1 MTPAATIIIPLKRQQ
16 DAWLEQCVLSA
27 VGQSASC
34 ETLVV
39 RAADA
44 PPSNLALLE
53 RLAQEWGNL
62 RLMVAEQ
69 PGSFP
74 AKINQG
80 IRYARAER
88 IGLLLSDDW
97 LDREAV
103 AHCLPI
109 DADIVCTGHTAYY
122 ADGVTVLQGAS
133 KTLTMRDYLKLPTLE
148 AKANYLE
155 HFFLFRRA
163 ALSEAGGLDETIGNF
178 PGIDDYDLI
187 WTLLE
192 HGATVGIVEHRLYNY
207 RDHDEERLTL
217 ADPVQA
223 ARNLEKILRK
233 HGIAES
239 EIPAMVRAKSRWFG
253 KPLYEVLA
261 AEPKAMTGST
271 QTKGLRQPHGT
282 KSQDS

>member
-53 RLAQEWGNL
+53 RLAEEWGNL
-62 RLMVAEQ
+62 RLIGEEQ

-74 AKINQG
+74 AAINLG

-109 DADIVCTGHTAYY
+109 DADIVCTRHTIYY
-122 ADGVTVLQGAS
+122 ADGVTVLPDAS
-133 KTLTMRDYLKLPTLE
+133 KTLTMRDYLNLPTLE
-148 AKANYLE
+148 AKARYLE

-192 HGATVGIVEHRLYNY
+192 RGATVAIVEHRLYNY
-207 RDHDEERLTL
+207 RDHDGERLTL
-217 ADPVQA
+217 ADPAQA

-233 HGIAES
+233 HGMAES
-239 EIPAMVRAKSRWFG
+239 EIPAMVSAASRWFG
-253 KPLYEVLA
+253 EPLHRCSPRSRRL
-261 AEPKAMTGST
+261 
-271 QTKGLRQPHGT
+271 
-282 KSQDS
+282 

>member
-1 MTPAATIIIPLKRQQ
+1 MTPAATIIIPLKRQR

-27 VGQSASC
+27 VDQSAPC

-62 RLMVAEQ
+62 RVIVEEQ

-74 AKINQG
+74 AAINLG
-80 IRYARAER
+80 IRHARAER

-109 DADIVCTGHTAYY
+109 DADIVCTRHTVYH

-133 KTLTMRDYLKLPTLE
+133 KTLTMRDYLNLPTLE
-148 AKANYLE
+148 AKAKYLE
-155 HFFLFRRA
+155 HFFFFRKA

-192 HGATVGIVEHRLYNY
+192 RGASVAIVEHRLYNY
-207 RDHDEERLTL
+207 RDHDGERLTL
-217 ADPVQA
+217 ADPAQA

-239 EIPAMVRAKSRWFG
+239 EIPAMVRKASRWFG
-253 KPLYEVLA
+253 KPYYKVLA
-261 AEPKAMTGST
+261 AEPDQGFVATPAGR
-271 QTKGLRQPHGT
+271 GWRRPI
-282 KSQDS
+282 D

>member
-1 MTPAATIIIPLKRQQ
+1 MTLAATIIIPLRRQR

-62 RLMVAEQ
+62 RVIVEEQ

-74 AKINQG
+74 AAINLG
-80 IRYARAER
+80 IRHARAER

-109 DADIVCTGHTAYY
+109 DADIVCTRHTVYH

-133 KTLTMRDYLKLPTLE
+133 KTLTMRDYLNLPTLE
-148 AKANYLE
+148 AKARYLD
-155 HFFLFRRA
+155 HFFFFRKA

-178 PGIDDYDLI
+178 PGIDHYDQI

-192 HGATVGIVEHRLYNY
+192 RGASVAIVEHRLYNY
-207 RDHDEERLTL
+207 RDHDGERLTL
-217 ADPVQA
+217 ADPAQA

-239 EIPAMVRAKSRWFG
+239 EIPAMVRKASRWFG
-253 KPLYEVLA
+253 KPYYKVLA
-261 AEPKAMTGST
+261 AEPDQGFVATPAGR
-271 QTKGLRQPHGT
+271 GWRRPI
-282 KSQDS
+282 D

>member
-1 MTPAATIIIPLKRQQ
+1 MTLAATIIIPLRRQR

-62 RLMVAEQ
+62 RVIVEEQ

-74 AKINQG
+74 AAINLG
-80 IRYARAER
+80 IRHARAER

-109 DADIVCTGHTAYY
+109 DADIVCTRHTVYH

-133 KTLTMRDYLKLPTLE
+133 KTLTMRDYLNLPTLE
-148 AKANYLE
+148 AKAKYLE
-155 HFFLFRRA
+155 HFFFFRKA

-192 HGATVGIVEHRLYNY
+192 RGASVAIVEHRLYNY
-207 RDHDEERLTL
+207 RDHDGERLTL
-217 ADPVQA
+217 ADPAQA

-233 HGIAES
+233 HGMGES
-239 EIPAMVRAKSRWFG
+239 EIPAMVRKASRWFG
-253 KPLYEVLA
+253 KPYYKVLA
-261 AEPKAMTGST
+261 AEPDQGFVATPAGR
-271 QTKGLRQPHGT
+271 GWRRPI
-282 KSQDS
+282 D

>member
-1 MTPAATIIIPLKRQQ
+1 MTLAATIIIPLRRQR

-62 RLMVAEQ
+62 RVIVEEQ

-74 AKINQG
+74 AAINLG
-80 IRYARAER
+80 IRHARAER

-109 DADIVCTGHTAYY
+109 DADIVCTRHTVYH

-133 KTLTMRDYLKLPTLE
+133 KTLTMRDYLNLPTLE
-148 AKANYLE
+148 AKAKYLE
-155 HFFLFRRA
+155 HFFFFRKA

-192 HGATVGIVEHRLYNY
+192 RGASVAIVEHRLYNY
-207 RDHDEERLTL
+207 RDHDGERLTL
-217 ADPVQA
+217 ADPAQA

-239 EIPAMVRAKSRWFG
+239 EIPAMVRKASLWYG
-253 KPLYEVLA
+253 KPIHQVLA
-261 AEPKAMTGST
+261 AEPDQGFVATPAGR
-271 QTKGLRQPHGT
+271 GWRRPI
-282 KSQDS
+282 D

>member
-1 MTPAATIIIPLKRQQ
+1 MTLAATIIIPLRRQR

-62 RLMVAEQ
+62 RVIVEEQ

-74 AKINQG
+74 AAINLG
-80 IRYARAER
+80 IRHARAER

-109 DADIVCTGHTAYY
+109 DADIVCTRHTVYY

-133 KTLTMRDYLKLPTLE
+133 KTLTMRDYLNLPTLE
-148 AKANYLE
+148 AKAKYLE
-155 HFFLFRRA
+155 HFFFFRKA

-192 HGATVGIVEHRLYNY
+192 RGASVAIVEHRLYNY
-207 RDHDEERLTL
+207 RDHDGERLTL
-217 ADPVQA
+217 ADPAQA

-239 EIPAMVRAKSRWFG
+239 EIPAMVRKASRWFG
-253 KPLYEVLA
+253 KPYYKVLA
-261 AEPKAMTGST
+261 AEPDQGFVATPAGR
-271 QTKGLRQPHGT
+271 GWRRPI
-282 KSQDS
+282 D

>member
-1 MTPAATIIIPLKRQQ
+1 MTPAATIIIPLKRQR
-16 DAWLEQCVLSA
+16 DTWLEQCVLSA

-44 PPSNLALLE
+44 PLSNIALLE
-53 RLAQEWGNL
+53 RLAEEWESL
-62 RLMVAEQ
+62 CVIVEEQ
-69 PGSFP
+69 LGSFP
-74 AKINQG
+74 AAINLG
-80 IRYARAER
+80 IRRARAER

-109 DADIVCTGHTAYY
+109 DADIVCTRHTVYY
-122 ADGVTVLQGAS
+122 ADGVTVQQDAS
-133 KTLTMRDYLKLPTLE
+133 KTLTMGHYLNLQTLE
-148 AKANYLE
+148 EKARYLE
-155 HFFLFRRA
+155 HFFLFRKA

-192 HGATVGIVEHRLYNY
+192 HSATVAIVEHGLYNY
-207 RDHDEERLTL
+207 RDHDGERLTL
-217 ADPVQA
+217 ADPAQA

-233 HGIAES
+233 HRIPES
-239 EIPAMVRAKSRWFG
+239 EIPALVRTASRWYG
-253 KPLYEVLA
+253 KPIYKVLA
-261 AEPKAMTGST
+261 AEPANRTGNNRP
-271 QTKGLRQPHGT
+271 L
-282 KSQDS
+282 

>member
-1 MTPAATIIIPLKRQQ
+1 MEPPAARNRQEQRDSLLRTARLLRPVLDRFLCRTARRALRDRPFRYRRRAMRHNLSKERMTPAATIIIPLKRQQ

-44 PPSNLALLE
+44 PSSNLALLE
-53 RLAQEWGNL
+53 RLTKEWESL
-62 RLMVAEQ
+62 SVIVEEQ
-69 PGSFP
+69 LGSFP
-74 AKINQG
+74 AAINLG
-80 IRYARAER
+80 IRWARAER

-109 DADIVCTGHTAYY
+109 DADIVCTRHTVYH

-133 KTLTMRDYLKLPTLE
+133 KTLTMRDYLNLPTLE
-148 AKANYLE
+148 AKARYLD

-163 ALSEAGGLDETIGNF
+163 ALSEAGGLNETIGNF

-187 WTLLE
+187 
-192 HGATVGIVEHRLYNY
+192 
-207 RDHDEERLTL
+207 
-217 ADPVQA
+217 
-223 ARNLEKILRK
+223 
-233 HGIAES
+233 
-239 EIPAMVRAKSRWFG
+239 
-253 KPLYEVLA
+253 
-261 AEPKAMTGST
+261 
-271 QTKGLRQPHGT
+271 
-282 KSQDS
+282 

>member
-1 MTPAATIIIPLKRQQ
+1 MTLAATIIIPLRRQR

-62 RLMVAEQ
+62 RVIVEEQ

-74 AKINQG
+74 AAINLG
-80 IRYARAER
+80 IRHARAER

-109 DADIVCTGHTAYY
+109 DADIVCTRHTVYY

-133 KTLTMRDYLKLPTLE
+133 KTLTMRDYLNLPTLE
-148 AKANYLE
+148 AKAKYLE
-155 HFFLFRRA
+155 HFFFFRKA
-163 ALSEAGGLDETIGNF
+163 ALSEAGGLNETIGNF

-192 HGATVGIVEHRLYNY
+192 RGASVAIVEHRLYNY
-207 RDHDEERLTL
+207 RDHDGERLTL
-217 ADPVQA
+217 ADPAQA

-239 EIPAMVRAKSRWFG
+239 EIPAMVRKASRWFG
-253 KPLYEVLA
+253 KPYYKVLA
-261 AEPKAMTGST
+261 AEPDQGFVATPAGR
-271 QTKGLRQPHGT
+271 GWRRPI
-282 KSQDS
+282 D

>member
-1 MTPAATIIIPLKRQQ
+1 MTLAATIIIPLRRQR

-62 RLMVAEQ
+62 RVIVEEQ

-74 AKINQG
+74 AAINLG
-80 IRYARAER
+80 IRHARAER

-109 DADIVCTGHTAYY
+109 DADIVCTRHTVYH

-207 RDHDEERLTL
+207 RDHDGERLTL

-239 EIPAMVRAKSRWFG
+239 EIPAMVRA
-253 KPLYEVLA
+253 
-261 AEPKAMTGST
+261 
-271 QTKGLRQPHGT
+271 
-282 KSQDS
+282 

>member
-1 MTPAATIIIPLKRQQ
+1 MTLAATIIIPLRRQR

-62 RLMVAEQ
+62 RVIVEEQ

-74 AKINQG
+74 AAINLG
-80 IRYARAER
+80 IRHARAER

-109 DADIVCTGHTAYY
+109 DADMVCTRHTVYH

-133 KTLTMRDYLKLPTLE
+133 KTLTMRDYLNLPTLE
-148 AKANYLE
+148 AKAKYLE
-155 HFFLFRRA
+155 HFFFFRKA

-192 HGATVGIVEHRLYNY
+192 RGASVAIVEHRLYNY
-207 RDHDEERLTL
+207 RDHDGERLTL
-217 ADPVQA
+217 ADPAQA

-239 EIPAMVRAKSRWFG
+239 EIPAMVRKASRWFG
-253 KPLYEVLA
+253 KPYYKVLA
-261 AEPKAMTGST
+261 AEPDQAWTIHPS
-271 QTKGLRQPHGT
+271 
-282 KSQDS
+282 

>member
-1 MTPAATIIIPLKRQQ
+1 MTLAATIIIPLRRQQ

-62 RLMVAEQ
+62 RVIVEEQ

-74 AKINQG
+74 AAINLG
-80 IRYARAER
+80 IRHARAER

-109 DADIVCTGHTAYY
+109 DADIVCTRHTVYH

-133 KTLTMRDYLKLPTLE
+133 KTLTMRDYLNLPTLE
-148 AKANYLE
+148 AKAKYLE
-155 HFFLFRRA
+155 HFFFFRKA

-192 HGATVGIVEHRLYNY
+192 RGASVAIVEHRLYNY
-207 RDHDEERLTL
+207 RDHDGERLTL
-217 ADPVQA
+217 ADPAQA

-239 EIPAMVRAKSRWFG
+239 EIPAMVRKASRWFG
-253 KPLYEVLA
+253 KPYYKVLA
-261 AEPKAMTGST
+261 AEPDQGFVATSAGR
-271 QTKGLRQPHGT
+271 GWRRPI
-282 KSQDS
+282 D